1 MIIIAHRGNIDGPN
15 PTKENTIQYIEDAI
29 ASGFDVEIDLW
40 VQDDNL
46 FLGHDSPQYLVT
58 INWLEQFHHK
68 LWIHCKNIAAIE
80 YMSDAWLFHYFWHE
94 NDTMVVTSLRD
105 LWVFPGK
112 QPVRNSIAVMPE
124 IYNDDVSLCRGVC
137 TDYAINYRNKCEK
150 I

>member
-1 MIIIAHRGNIDGPN
+1 MKLIAHRGNINGPISN
-15 PTKENTIQYIEDAI
+15 KENRPDYIEEALFNNYDA
-29 ASGFDVEIDLW
+29 EIDVW
-40 VQDDNL
+40 FINNKL
-46 FLGHDSPQYLVT
+46 FLGHDQPDYK
-58 INWLEQFHHK
+58 INITWLYSNKEK